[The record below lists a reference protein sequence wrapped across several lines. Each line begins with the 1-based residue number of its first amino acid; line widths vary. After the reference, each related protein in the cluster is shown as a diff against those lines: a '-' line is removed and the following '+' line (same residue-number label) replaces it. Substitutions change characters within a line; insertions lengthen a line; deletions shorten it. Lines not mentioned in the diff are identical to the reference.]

1 MEIKQKIVNVFDVP
15 IFTEQIFEKERAQ
28 WIVLLHDALGSSA
41 QWKKLP
47 QILLNQTHW
56 NVLTFNR
63 KGYGKSG
70 GSVLTREI
78 DFMHREAKSDFPEL
92 LSKLAKVCA
101 EFIQELE

>member
-47 QILLNQTHW
+47 QILFNQTH
-56 NVLTFNR
+56 
-63 KGYGKSG
+63 
-70 GSVLTREI
+70 
-78 DFMHREAKSDFPEL
+78 
-92 LSKLAKVCA
+92 
-101 EFIQELE
+101 